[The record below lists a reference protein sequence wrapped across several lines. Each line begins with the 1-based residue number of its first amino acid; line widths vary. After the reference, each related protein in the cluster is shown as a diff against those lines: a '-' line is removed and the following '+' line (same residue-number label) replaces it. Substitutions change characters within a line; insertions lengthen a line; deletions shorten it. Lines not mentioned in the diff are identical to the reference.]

1 MIGSTSNELTMKAVG
16 APHDLDHNGDAIETF
31 KQRNI
36 KKNIKAVF
44 KKPGE
49 AEPVEDVQ
57 K

>member
-49 AEPVEDVQ
+49 ADPVEDEQ